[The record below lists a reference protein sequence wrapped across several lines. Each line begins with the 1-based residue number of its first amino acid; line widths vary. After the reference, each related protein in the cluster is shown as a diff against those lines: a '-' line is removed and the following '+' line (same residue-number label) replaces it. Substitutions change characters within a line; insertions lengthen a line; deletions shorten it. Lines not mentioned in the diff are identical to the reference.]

1 MCMYNMGIRWNN
13 SDDNHDNT
21 NDSATHSQE
30 NKKNVNDNVDNDG
43 NYDGIQRWCNGDVM
57 SGCKGISTQCMIWK
71 GAYTHIYVYTYIYS
85 NLSIVGYTYETNYPF

>member
-43 NYDGIQRWCNGDVM
+43 NMMEYNGDVM
-57 SGCKGISTQCMIWK
+57 VM
-71 GAYTHIYVYTYIYS
+71 
-85 NLSIVGYTYETNYPF
+85 